1 MPTSVRLIKASNT
14 PRDPQATDCS
24 VLRGGGADA
33 HLVDVLY
40 KLRLAAASNDAA
52 FVMEAADMQREREKI
67 SSSVIRSS
75 NKDGRSCLGKKCR
88 EKFMKD
94 WPLTPKKK
102 EALKIARSVD
112 GVRWVRGIRQIEDM
126 VCAPDH
132 GKGRAENAGGGFEV
146 KRTPELEES
155 EAKWAVVKDLKK
167 ARRWDRAI
175 QRVHGS
181 KGYTE
186 MRDKLLLVVRNRG
199 AVTNVGGPVP
209 MDDGEVDPDKFR

>member
-24 VLRGGGADA
+24 LLRGGGADA

-52 FVMEAADMQREREKI
+52 FVMEAADMQREKI

-94 WPLTPKKK
+94 WPLTPKK
-102 EALKIARSVD
+102 EALKIARSMEYD
-112 GVRWVRGIRQIEDM
+112 
-126 VCAPDH
+126 
-132 GKGRAENAGGGFEV
+132 GFEAYV
-146 KRTPELEES
+146 KLKTRFARQTTAKAVLKMLEGGLRS
-155 EAKWAVVKDLKK
+155 SAHPSWRS
-167 ARRWDRAI
+167 RRQSGR
-175 QRVHGS
+175 S
-181 KGYTE
+181 
-186 MRDKLLLVVRNRG
+186 
-199 AVTNVGGPVP
+199 
-209 MDDGEVDPDKFR
+209 

>member
-1 MPTSVRLIKASNT
+1 MPTPVRLIKASNT

-24 VLRGGGADA
+24 LLRGGGADA

-52 FVMEAADMQREREKI
+52 FVMEAADMQREKI

-94 WPLTPKKK
+94 WPLTPKK

-112 GVRWVRGIRQIEDM
+112 GVRWVRGIRQIEDK

-155 EAKWAVVKDLKK
+155 EAKWEVMKDLTKLDGGE
-167 ARRWDRAI
+167 RR
-175 QRVHGS
+175 
-181 KGYTE
+181 
-186 MRDKLLLVVRNRG
+186 
-199 AVTNVGGPVP
+199 
-209 MDDGEVDPDKFR
+209 FRRR